1 MCVLNPDRVKVDHC
15 EVDCDSDVIVSDIN
29 NSKSNVETNV
39 VLDELEHVMIEVQ
52 GLPSSLDAIK
62 DSEAELSMG

>member
-15 EVDCDSDVIVSDIN
+15 EVDCASDVIVSDIN

-39 VLDELEHVMIEVQ
+39 CNDR
-52 GLPSSLDAIK
+52 SSRFAVVT
-62 DSEAELSMG
+62 